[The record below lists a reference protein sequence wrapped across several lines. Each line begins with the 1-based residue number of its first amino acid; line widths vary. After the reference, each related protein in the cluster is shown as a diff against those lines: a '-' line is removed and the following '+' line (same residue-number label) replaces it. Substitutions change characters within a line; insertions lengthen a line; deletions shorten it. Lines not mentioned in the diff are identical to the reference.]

1 MSAVSIRAQSYQSP
15 SPHLPTLNSKRL
27 NPKPLVAVE
36 VPWRLD
42 KAARVGAKV
51 KSWARPKPKPKEKP
65 PPKTAAEPPPK
76 PLNLALM
83 GPEDVDLEMEVTRP
97 EWLRVV

>member
-1 MSAVSIRAQSYQSP
+1 M
-15 SPHLPTLNSKRL
+15 
-27 NPKPLVAVE
+27 
-36 VPWRLD
+36 PWRLD

-51 KSWARPKPKPKEKP
+51 KSWVRPKPKPKEKP
-65 PPKTAAEPPPK
+65 PPKTPAAEPPPK

-97 EWLRVV
+97 ESL